1 MGAPIGA
8 HPLFISIWIINKL
21 FKYHIMKKKFHL
33 LSIIMLVMSIFTA
46 CDHDNSQEF
55 PENGQSAPYET
66 SSDMQVPM
74 SVFLNNIPEEYA
86 AFKEPLQSAMS
97 MRESALAQELGNP
110 NINIGFRKT
119 TYLYPS
125 TDVNGKP
132 ITLSAAAFWL
142 GYFDNGVWN
151 DLKPEN
157 VCLMEHYTITND
169 AETPSNT
176 FALEMFITGNTLTIM
191 PDYIGYGI
199 TKDLPHPYLNHDV
212 CAINSI
218 DALTAGY
225 ELFNDKGKCGMSQGW
240 KLYLA
245 GASQGAANA
254 IAVHKYLDTHLELA
268 TKWNFESSNC
278 SSGPYSP
285 VATIDKYLT
294 DGKVAY
300 PVVFPLVM
308 KTMFDS
314 YPDIMEGFTEEM
326 VYSQNYLNVK
336 GEIDRMVA
344 GKEHNTAAINQLF
357 MDKVKKTVDASLAE
371 NEIYLTDI
379 LSPAMLDKESPI
391 CKAFYQCLEKNDLTK
406 GWTPVHPMKLHYSP
420 FDAVVP
426 QENSLA
432 ILEAFGSDIVTLQE
446 STLPVDHATTCSLW
460 MVGLFSNGF

>member
-1 MGAPIGA
+1 
-8 HPLFISIWIINKL
+8 
-21 FKYHIMKKKFHL
+21 MKKRFYMFPIIL
-33 LSIIMLVMSIFTA
+33 LMMAIFTA
-46 CDHDNSQEF
+46 CDPDNNQEF
-55 PENGQSAPYET
+55 PGNGTETGSYEVKSDIQFPMNLFLT
-66 SSDMQVPM
+66 S
-74 SVFLNNIPEEYA
+74 IPEEYA
-86 AFKEPLQSAMS
+86 AFKEPLASMVA
-97 MRESALAQELGNP
+97 MRESALAQELGKAE
-110 NINIGFRKT
+110 INLGFRKI

-125 TDVNGKP
+125 CGVKGDS
-132 ITLSAAAFWL
+132 ITLSAVAFWL

-157 VCLMEHYTITND
+157 ICLMEHYTITSD
-169 AETPSNT
+169 AETPSNA

-199 TKDLPHPYLNHDV
+199 TKEKPHPYLNHDI

-218 DALTAGY
+218 DALTYGY
-225 ELFNDKGKCGMSQGW
+225 DLFNDSSKYGMSPEW

-245 GASQGAANA
+245 GASQGAGNA
-254 IAVHKYLDTHLELA
+254 VAVHKYLDTHPDLA
-268 TKWNFESSNC
+268 TKWNFASTNC

-285 VATIDKYLT
+285 VVTIDKYLA

-314 YPDIMEGFTEEM
+314 YPDIMKGFTEEM
-326 VYSQNYLNVK
+326 TYSQNYLAVK
-336 GEIDRMVA
+336 DEIDRMIA

-357 MDKVKKTVDASLAE
+357 IEKVRKTVDANLADG
-371 NEIYLTDI
+371 EIYLTDI

-406 GWTPVHPMKLHYSP
+406 GWTPVHPMKLHYSSQ
-420 FDAVVP
+420 DMVVP

-432 ILEAFGSDIVTLQE
+432 ILEAFGEDIVTLE
-446 STLPVDHATTCSLW
+446 HASFPADHTTTCSLW
-460 MVGLFSNGF
+460 MVDLFSKGL

>member
-1 MGAPIGA
+1 
-8 HPLFISIWIINKL
+8 
-21 FKYHIMKKKFHL
+21 MKKRFYMFPIIL
-33 LSIIMLVMSIFTA
+33 LMMAIFTA
-46 CDHDNSQEF
+46 CDPDNNQEF
-55 PENGQSAPYET
+55 PGNGTVTGSYEVKSDIKFPMNLFLT
-66 SSDMQVPM
+66 S
-74 SVFLNNIPEEYA
+74 IPEEYA
-86 AFKEPLQSAMS
+86 AFKEPLASMVA
-97 MRESALAQELGNP
+97 MRESALAQELGKAE
-110 NINIGFRKT
+110 INLGFRKI

-125 TDVNGKP
+125 CGVKGDS
-132 ITLSAAAFWL
+132 ITLSAVAFWL

-157 VCLMEHYTITND
+157 ICLMEHYTITSD
-169 AETPSNT
+169 AETPSNA

-199 TKDLPHPYLNHDV
+199 TKEKPHPYLNHDI

-218 DALTAGY
+218 DALTYGY
-225 ELFNDKGKCGMSQGW
+225 DLFNDSSKYGMSPEW

-245 GASQGAANA
+245 GASQGAGNA
-254 IAVHKYLDTHLELA
+254 VAVHKYLDTHPDLA
-268 TKWNFESSNC
+268 TKWNFASTNC

-285 VATIDKYLT
+285 VVTIDKYLA

-314 YPDIMEGFTEEM
+314 YPDIMKGFTEEM
-326 VYSQNYLNVK
+326 TYSQNYLAVK
-336 GEIDRMVA
+336 DEIDRMIA

-357 MDKVKKTVDASLAE
+357 IEKVRKTVDANLADG
-371 NEIYLTDI
+371 EIYLTDI

-406 GWTPVHPMKLHYSP
+406 GWTPVHPMKLHYSSQ
-420 FDAVVP
+420 DMVVP

-432 ILEAFGSDIVTLQE
+432 ILEAFGEDIVTLE
-446 STLPVDHATTCSLW
+446 HASFPADHTTTCSLW
-460 MVGLFSNGF
+460 MVDLFSKGL